1 MKKLFFILVIVMC
14 FLANL
19 FSQEEYVPNDD
30 DLIRNYD
37 HVYIDG
43 IKTVQ
48 FRLYGSL
55 TSYPILNL
63 DGSAILELTFDD
75 LSEEVYDYTYEV
87 VHCNSDWTKSELNEM
102 DYLKGFNNEVI
113 RDYEFSINT
122 LTKFINYSLTI
133 PNQNIKITKSGNYL
147 LHIYEDGDKE
157 LPVLTRRFMVVEPLM
172 QVVPELTRTG
182 MVSQARSHQEIDFA
196 VLHKDITINNPHAE
210 VNVAVL
216 QNGRWD
222 NAITG
227 VKPLFVKPEQLVYDY
242 QGKIA
247 FPGGKEYRNFS
258 TQSLKYRTEQVARI
272 VEDKIDKYHVQL
284 FSDIDRSFKPY
295 IFMND
300 LNGGFM
306 IDNDDRVVNPRLG
319 ADYAW
324 VHFSLLADQEYE
336 KGSVYLFGALTDW
349 QLQDKYKMTYNET
362 EKIYATK
369 AFLKQGY
376 YDYEYAFVTGA
387 GAKPDFSELEGNSY
401 ETENKYQV
409 LVYYR
414 PMGTRFDRLVAVSE
428 VNSNN

>member
-1 MKKLFFILVIVMC
+1 MC
-14 FLANL
+14 FLVNL
-19 FSQEEYVPNDD
+19 FSQDEYVPEE
-30 DLIRNYD
+30 DLMRNYD

-43 IKTVQ
+43 VKTVQ
-48 FRLYGSL
+48 FRLYGSP

-87 VHCNSDWTKSELNEM
+87 VHCNADWTQSELTEM
-102 DYLKGFNNEVI
+102 EYLKGFNNEVI

-122 LTKFINYSLTI
+122 LTKFINYRLSI
-133 PNQNIKITKSGNYL
+133 PNQNLKITKSGNYL

-157 LPVLTRRFMVVEPLM
+157 LPVLTRRFMVVESLM
-172 QVVPELTRTG
+172 QVIPQISRTG
-182 MVSQARSHQEIDFA
+182 MVSDARTHQEIDFA
-196 VLHKDITINNPHAE
+196 VLHKDISINNPHAE
-210 VNVAVL
+210 VNVSVL

-227 VKPLFVKPEQLVYDY
+227 LKPLFIKPEQLVYDY
-242 QGKIA
+242 QGKIS

-258 TQSLKYRTEQVARI
+258 TQSLKYKTEQVARI
-272 VEDKIDKYHVQL
+272 IEDKVDKYHIQL
-284 FSDIDRSFKPY
+284 FSDIDRSIKPY

-300 LNGGFM
+300 LNGRFF
-306 IDNDDRVVNPRLG
+306 IDNDDRVVNSRLG

-324 VHFSLLADQEYE
+324 VHFSLLADQEFE
-336 KGSVYLFGALTDW
+336 TGSVYLFGALTDW
-349 QLQDKYKMTYNET
+349 QLKEEYKMTYNER

-376 YDYEYAFVTGA
+376 YDYVYAFKRGA
-387 GAKPDFSELEGNSY
+387 GTATDFSELEGDSY
-401 ETENKYQV
+401 ETENRYQI

-414 PMGTRFDRLVAVSE
+414 PLGTRFDRLVGIGE